1 MKKVLGILVLV
12 FAFLIVSAVVFA
24 DSSAVSVNLTP
35 STSSS
40 TSNHATLKLR
50 TDTWS
55 QYAPYFPK
63 PPVINGEINLS
74 DEWYLSPRYY
84 LGLPV
89 DVGYQPEKW
98 EGQEKQSAVYY
109 LGWDN
114 NYFYMAMEVNATP
127 VVQMAVGTNMWQ
139 GDHIELWFDT
149 QLQEDFDLKQPNKAI
164 FQIGISPGNFDF
176 IKPEV
181 YVWTPPVLASEIAKC
196 KLAAVETSTGYNFE
210 IAIPWKLLNVEPK
223 PGMVMGFVVSP
234 SFTNEPGTL
243 SQDVMISS
251 SPKSPNNWGDPQFFG
266 NLFLVDPVGAF

>member
-1 MKKVLGILVLV
+1 MKKIFLVVSLLVLISLV
-12 FAFLIVSAVVFA
+12 IFA
-24 DSSAVSVNLTP
+24 DSAITLSVS
-35 STSSS
+35 SSSS
-40 TSNHATLKLR
+40 TSTTTLKVR

-63 PPVINGEINLS
+63 PPVIDGKINIS

-89 DVGYQPEKW
+89 DVGYQPENW

-109 LGWDN
+109 LGWDS

-127 VVQMAVGTNMWQ
+127 VVQMAVGSNMWQ

-149 QLQEDFDLKQPNKAI
+149 ELQKDFDLTQPNKAI

-176 IKPEV
+176 LRPEV
-181 YVWTPPVLASEIAKC
+181 YVWTPPVLASDVAKC

-210 IAIPWKLLNVEPK
+210 VAIPWKLLNVEPQ

-234 SFTNEPGTL
+234 SFTNKPGTL

-251 SPKSPNNWGDPQFFG
+251 SPKSPNNWGDPRFFG
-266 NLFLVDPVGAF
+266 NLFLVDPLGAF